1 MAWPTW
7 RIFAPPFR
15 APALIPY
22 NKPYLS
28 GSETAYIEQAVR
40 AGHLSGDGQFSRR
53 CHQYFEQQLGIR
65 KALLTHSGTAA
76 LEMAALLLDLQPGD
90 EVIVPSFTFVTTATA
105 FVLRG
110 ARVVFVDSNPLNP
123 NLDVDAVAALLTPR
137 TRAIV
142 PIHYGGVA
150 CDLDPLLS
158 LARQHKL
165 AVVEDAAPAFGGQY
179 RGRPLGS
186 LGALAA
192 FSFHETKNIQ
202 AGEGGLLA
210 INDPSYARR
219 AEIIREKGTDR
230 SAFFRGEVARYQWV
244 DIGSSYLPSELT
256 AAFLWAQL
264 ENADAIQA
272 RRCAIWRRY
281 EQALQPLAALGVG
294 LPFIPDYATVNGH
307 LFYLVCRSADERTAL
322 LAALRA
328 KGILAVFHYQPL
340 HRSPFYAPHHDG
352 RPLPWADHYADCL
365 LRLPLFVELT
375 EEQQAYIIDAVLQF
389 YR

>member
-1 MAWPTW
+1 M
-7 RIFAPPFR
+7 
-15 APALIPY
+15 IPY

-40 AGHLSGDGQFSRR
+40 AGHLSGDGEFSRR
-53 CHQYFEQQLGIR
+53 CHRYFEQHYGLHR
-65 KALLTHSGTAA
+65 ALLTHSGTAA
-76 LEMAALLLDLQPGD
+76 LEMAALLLELQPGD
-90 EVIVPSFTFVTTATA
+90 EVIMPSFTFVTTATA

-110 ARVVFVDSNPLNP
+110 ARVVFVDSSPLNP
-123 NLDVDAVAALLTPR
+123 NLDAAAVEGLITPR

-150 CDLDPLLS
+150 CDMDPLLA
-158 LARQHKL
+158 LARQHQL
-165 AVVEDAAPAFGGQY
+165 AVVEDAAPAFDGYY
-179 RGRPLGS
+179 RGRRLGT

-210 INDPSYARR
+210 INDPGYVRR

-244 DIGSSYLPSELT
+244 DVGSSYLPSELT

-264 ENADAIQA
+264 ENAEAIQA
-272 RRCAIWRRY
+272 RRCALWRRY
-281 EQALQPLAALGVG
+281 TEALQPLAALGVG

-307 LFYLVCRSADERTAL
+307 LFYLVCRSAQERTAL
-322 LAALRA
+322 LARLRER
-328 KGILAVFHYQPL
+328 GILAVFHYQPL
-340 HRSPFYAPHHDG
+340 HSSPFYAPHHDG
-352 RPLPWADHYADCL
+352 RALPWAAHYADCL
-365 LRLPLFVELT
+365 LRLPLFVELS
-375 EEQQAYIIDAVLQF
+375 EEQQQYIIDAVLAF